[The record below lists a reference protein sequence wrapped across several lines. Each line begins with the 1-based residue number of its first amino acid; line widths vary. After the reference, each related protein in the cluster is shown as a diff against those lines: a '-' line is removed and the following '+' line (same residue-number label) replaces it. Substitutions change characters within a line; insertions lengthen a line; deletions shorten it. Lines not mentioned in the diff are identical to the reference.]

1 MNDEKPSLTNESV
14 NPRAGDTAVPWAEAK
29 AWFVRDVLPLEA
41 ILMRFLQRNCR
52 NSSDVED
59 VRQEVYAHILRAA
72 ESKLPE
78 RTKPFLF
85 ATARNVLI
93 DRLRR
98 ENVIPIE
105 IVADLDLTLIPA
117 DEPGPERNTIA
128 RDALRRLQLALND
141 LPPRYREALILRRIE
156 GLSVRE
162 ISRRM
167 GISEQ
172 AVSNYVQRGIF
183 VLADQLYG
191 ELSAI
196 GGEHDLS

>member
-1 MNDEKPSLTNESV
+1 MNDEKPSWNNEGV
-14 NPRAGDTAVPWAEAK
+14 NPRAKDAAVSWAEVR

-52 NSSDVED
+52 NPSDVED
-59 VRQEVYAHILRAA
+59 VRQEVYAHVLRAA
-72 ESKLPE
+72 ENKLPE

-105 IVADLDLTLIPA
+105 IAADLDLTLIPT
-117 DEPGPERNTIA
+117 DEPGPERSAIA
-128 RDALRRLQLALND
+128 RETLRRLQLALND
-141 LPPRYREALILRRIE
+141 LPPRYREALILKRVE
-156 GLSVRE
+156 GLSLQE

-167 GISEQ
+167 GIPEQ
-172 AVSNYVQRGIF
+172 VVSNYVRRGVF
-183 VLADQLYG
+183 ALADQLYG
-191 ELSAI
+191 EQSVV
-196 GGEHDLS
+196 GGEHDLT